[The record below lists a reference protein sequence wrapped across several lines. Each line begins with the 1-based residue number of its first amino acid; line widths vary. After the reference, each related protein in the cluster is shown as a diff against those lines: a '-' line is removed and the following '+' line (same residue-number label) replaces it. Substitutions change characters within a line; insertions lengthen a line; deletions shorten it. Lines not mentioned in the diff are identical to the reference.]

1 MNQNNNKLIR
11 INKFISNSG
20 VCSRRQADE
29 LILKGKVYINNKK
42 IKTLGIKISNEDIV
56 KIDGKIISKEKKEYL
71 ILNKPK
77 DFITTLNDPQNR
89 KTVKDLIKGATK
101 KRLYP
106 VGRLDRNTTGLLIFT
121 NDGELSKKLTH
132 PSYKIKKIYHVE
144 IEKAIE
150 LNDFKIIENGFK
162 LDGEKIKVDRI
173 AILDKEKKNIGLEV
187 HIGKNRIVR
196 RIFEHLNYK
205 VKKLDRVMIGSITK
219 KNLKRGSWRFLED
232 SEVRLLKN
240 FS

>member
-1 MNQNNNKLIR
+1 MNQNNNKTIR

-29 LILKGKVYINNKK
+29 LILKGKVYLNNKK
-42 IKTLGIKISNEDIV
+42 VKTLGIKISNKDIV
-56 KIDGKIISKEKKEYL
+56 KIDGKIITKEKKEYL

-77 DFITTLNDPQNR
+77 NFITTLNDPKNR
-89 KTVKDLIKGATK
+89 KTVKDLIKGASK

-132 PSYKIKKIYHVE
+132 PSYKVKKIYHVTLDKP
-144 IEKAIE
+144 IVA
-150 LNDFKIIENGFK
+150 NDFKIIENGFQ
-162 LDGEKIKVDRI
+162 LDDENIEVDKII
-173 AILDKEKKNIGLEV
+173 ILDKEKKNIGLEI

-196 RIFEHLNYK
+196 RIFEHFNYNI
-205 VKKLDRVMIGSITK
+205 KKLDRVMIGPITK
-219 KNLKRGSWRFLED
+219 KNLKRGNWRFLKD

>member
-29 LILKGKVYINNKK
+29 LILKGKVYLNNKK

-106 VGRLDRNTTGLLIFT
+106 VGRLDRDTTGLLIFT

-162 LDGEKIKVDRI
+162 LDGEKIKVDKI
-173 AILDKEKKNIGLEV
+173 AILDKEKKNIGLEI

-219 KNLKRGSWRFLED
+219 KNLKRGSWRFLKD

>member
-29 LILKGKVYINNKK
+29 LILKGKVYLNNKK
-42 IKTLGIKISNEDIV
+42 IKTLGIKISNEDTV

-173 AILDKEKKNIGLEV
+173 AILDKEKKNIGLEI

-219 KNLKRGSWRFLED
+219 KNLKRGSWRFLKD

>member
-1 MNQNNNKLIR
+1 MNQNNKELIR

-20 VCSRRQADE
+20 VCSRRKADE
-29 LILKGKVYINNKK
+29 LILKGKVYLNNKK
-42 IKTLGIKISNEDIV
+42 VRTLGIKISNEDIV

-162 LDGEKIKVDRI
+162 LDGEKIKVDKI
-173 AILDKEKKNIGLEV
+173 AILDKEKKNIGLEI

-219 KNLKRGSWRFLED
+219 KNLKRGSWRFLKD

>member
-29 LILKGKVYINNKK
+29 LILKGKVYLNNKK
-42 IKTLGIKISNEDIV
+42 IKTLGIKISNEDTV

-89 KTVKDLIKGATK
+89 KTVKGLIKGATK

-150 LNDFKIIENGFK
+150 LNDFKIIENGIK

-173 AILDKEKKNIGLEV
+173 AILDKEKKNIGLEI

-219 KNLKRGSWRFLED
+219 KNLKRGSWRFLKD